1 MSKITFLNP
10 PFHYRFSR
18 ESRSPAVAK
27 SGTLYYPKWLSYAA
41 GLAIKKGNQVDL
53 IDAPAKGR
61 SIDYCV
67 DRIKSHDSKFL
78 VIDTSTPSIVNDI
91 KVVKEL
97 QLKLPEVSFLMVG
110 RHVSAMPSETLS
122 LFGESEKVPMA
133 LKEYEHTVLD
143 WVEAIKTGSSLENVA
158 GLSIYDRKING
169 CIKTIDRPPLENLDE
184 LPFVTEVYKRFLDI
198 NDYYYGHSLYPLVVF
213 DTSRGCPFKCTFCV
227 YPQTFSGH
235 TMRYRSPENVAEEFE
250 FVSKEL
256 PQVETVMLED
266 DTFPVD
272 RKRTLSVAK
281 ALIKRGNK
289 IPYDSNARADNVSKD
304 INDDI
309 NFYGTLKESGAR
321 LFCCGIESGDDDV
334 LKHIKKSLI
343 IDKTHQF
350 MKVTR
355 KVGIMVHG
363 CFMYGNLNETQNSMK
378 KTLKLALRLLPDTAQ
393 FFPIMV
399 YPGTAAYEEAK
410 QKGLLSTNDFSEWL
424 TDSGLHKSVVNLP
437 NVTHEELV
445 KFCDFSRR
453 KFYLNPRYLLRK
465 AKQSLFSFT
474 ELRRNLKGFRSLLP
488 YLIKGSDI
496 K

>member
-41 GLAIKKGNQVDL
+41 GLAIKKGHNVDL

-61 SIDYCV
+61 SIDYCI
-67 DRIKSHDSKFL
+67 DRIKENDSKFL
-78 VIDTSTPSIVNDI
+78 VIDTSTPSIINDI

-97 QLKLPEVSFLMVG
+97 QVRLPDISFLMVG
-110 RHVSAMPSETLS
+110 RHVSAMPEETHS
-122 LFGESEKVPMA
+122 LFKGMSKLPLA
-133 LKEYEHTVLD
+133 IKEYEYTVLD
-143 WVEAIKTGSSLENVA
+143 WMEAINSGSSLRDVP
-158 GLSIYDRKING
+158 GLSIYDPKNKE
-169 CIKTIDRPPLENLDE
+169 CLKTPERPPLENLDE

-235 TMRYRSPENVAEEFE
+235 TMRYRSPENVADEFDY
-250 FVSKEL
+250 VAKEL
-256 PQVETVMLED
+256 PQVETIMLED

-289 IPYDSNARADNVSKD
+289 IPYDSNARADNVSEDIDKD
-304 INDDI
+304 IE
-309 NFYGTLKESGAR
+309 FYGTLKKSGAR
-321 LFCCGIESGDDDV
+321 LFCCGIESGDDAV

-343 IDKTHQF
+343 INKTHQF

-363 CFMYGNLNETQNSMK
+363 CFMYGNLNETQNSMR
-378 KTLKLALRLLPDTAQ
+378 KTLKLALKLLPDTAQ

-445 KFCDFSRR
+445 KFCDYSRR
-453 KFYLNPRYLLRK
+453 KFYLNPYYIFRK
-465 AKQSLFSFT
+465 AKQSLFSLT
-474 ELRRNLKGFRSLLP
+474 ELRRNLKGFKSLFP
-488 YLIKGSDI
+488 YLIKGSDL

>member
-61 SIDYCV
+61 TIDYCV
-67 DRIKSHDSKFL
+67 DRIKNHHSKFL

-97 QLKLPEVSFLMVG
+97 QLRLPEVSFLMVG

-122 LFGESEKVPMA
+122 LFGKSGTIPMA

-143 WVEAIKTGSSLENVA
+143 WVEAINTGSSLDNVA
-158 GLSIYDRKING
+158 GLSFFDSKTKEVIQ
-169 CIKTIDRPPLENLDE
+169 TIDRPPLENLDE

-235 TMRYRSPENVAEEFE
+235 TMRYRSPENVADEFE

-304 INDDI
+304 INEDI

-334 LKHIKKSLI
+334 LKHIKKALI

-378 KTLKLALRLLPDTAQ
+378 KTLKLALKLLPDTAQ

-424 TDSGLHKSVVNLP
+424 TESGLHKSVVNLP

-445 KFCDFSRR
+445 EFCDYSRR
-453 KFYLNPRYLLRK
+453 KFYLNPRYIIRK

-474 ELRRNLKGFRSLLP
+474 ELRRNLKGFKSLLP